1 MCAHRY
7 PTFCAAAGL
16 SKEQCGDDSPTKPL
30 PVDPSDVAK
39 DIYSN
44 GAWPGLDVRSLHARR
59 VLLEPQAT
67 PSAVGF

>member
-1 MCAHRY
+1 MCVSRY
-7 PTFCAAAGL
+7 PTFCAAAGV

-44 GAWPGLDVRSLHARR
+44 GAWPGLDVSTAARR

-67 PSAVGF
+67 PSAVAA